1 MTAEVSKTCPKCAPD
16 RLVVRTNHQ
25 TSVDFLGCENWPD
38 CKYTEPLPLDME
50 LRRAGVATLPGF
62 GL

>member
-1 MTAEVSKTCPKCAPD
+1 MTTEVSKNCPQCAPD
-16 RLVVRTNHQ
+16 RLVVRTNGD
-25 TSVDFLGCENWPD
+25 TGVDFLGCENWPD
-38 CKYTEPLPLDME
+38 CKYTEPMPLDME